1 MTIIERSIEIRR
13 VPAEVFTAI
22 TDLARLP
29 DWATIVVETHDL
41 PNRPLQNG
49 AAFRQTIRVAGRPL
63 ECDWRVA
70 ER

>member
-49 AAFRQTIRVAGRPL
+49 AAFRQTIRVAGRAL